1 MHYCSFS
8 DYSFSIAITWE
19 YQNVFFSAQI
29 STFKTYIQ
37 NYSMIFAPVNK
48 ILTAGL

>member
-1 MHYCSFS
+1 MKKTKSLFHKLRFS
-8 DYSFSIAITWE
+8 
-19 YQNVFFSAQI
+19 QI

-48 ILTAGL
+48 ILTPGL